1 MTEGPRTPLGLK
13 YQLENQR
20 LPFSRGQLLQLETNR
35 NGVYALWLPG
45 GGPDECLYVGMSD
58 TCIRRRLLQHLNNE
72 TNPELRDL
80 LRLYRDTVEFSTA
93 LTGDEDE
100 TLSLE
105 DGIIK
110 DWKPVTN
117 RKGIKREA

>member
-20 LPFSRGQLLQLETNR
+20 FPFSRKQLLQLETNR

-72 TNPELRDL
+72 TNPGLRNL
-80 LRLYRDTVEFSTA
+80 LRLHRDTVEFSTA

-105 DGIIK
+105 NAIIK

-117 RKGIKREA
+117 RKGIKR

>member
-1 MTEGPRTPLGLK
+1 MDGPRTPLGLK

-20 LPFSRGQLLQLETNR
+20 LPFNRDQLLQLGLNQT
-35 NGVYALWLPG
+35 GVYALWLPG
-45 GGPDECLYVGMSD
+45 GGPDDCLYVGMSD

-72 TNPELRDL
+72 TNPDLRGL
-80 LRLYRDTVEFSTA
+80 LRLYRDTVEFSTG

-105 DGIIK
+105 DDIIK
-110 DWKPVTN
+110 AWSPVTN
-117 RKGIKREA
+117 RKGIPREE

>member
-1 MTEGPRTPLGLK
+1 MTH
-13 YQLENQR
+13 
-20 LPFSRGQLLQLETNR
+20 S
-35 NGVYALWLPG
+35 LWLPG
-45 GGPDECLYVGMSD
+45 GGSDECLYVGMSD

-72 TNPELRDL
+72 TNPALRNL
-80 LRLYRDTVEFSTA
+80 LRLHRDTVEFSIA

-117 RKGIKREA
+117 RKGIKR